1 MALKAL
7 IFDCDG
13 TLAETEEAHRTAF
26 NHAFAGADLD
36 WHWSVDR
43 YRELLKVTGGKERI
57 AHFIAEEQRQ
67 RVDINALHLAKNA
80 LYSDMV
86 RSGKVVL
93 RPGVMRII
101 TAAQAQGVAL
111 AIATTTSRSNLDSL
125 IAATPLRDIDFATIV
140 TGEDVTRKKPDPEA
154 YHIALSCLS
163 LTPDACIAF
172 EDSANGLSAAR
183 RAGIATIV
191 TPSLYTSHEDFSEAN
206 IIAHNLDDLAD
217 QAEPDIIGWIYSQA
231 KFQVPA
237 MGV

>member
-26 NHAFAGADLD
+26 NQAFAGAGLD

-67 RVDINALHLAKNA
+67 RVDITALHLAKNA
-80 LYSDMV
+80 LYSDTV
-86 RSGKVVL
+86 RSGKVAL

-125 IAATPLRDIDFATIV
+125 IAATPLRGIGFAAIV

-154 YHIALSCLS
+154 YHIALNRLS
-163 LTPDACIAF
+163 LSPDVCIAF
-172 EDSANGLSAAR
+172 EDSKNGIDAAR
-183 RAGIATIV
+183 GAGIATIV
-191 TPSLYTSHEDFSEAN
+191 TPSIYTSGDNFRDAD
-206 IIAHNLDDLAD
+206 IIARNLDDVTD
-217 QAEPDIIGWIYSQA
+217 QAKPDLITWMYEQTMLRTLASRA
-231 KFQVPA
+231 
-237 MGV
+237 

>member
-26 NHAFAGADLD
+26 NLAFASAGLD

-80 LYSDMV
+80 LYSDTV
-86 RSGKVVL
+86 RSGKVAL

-125 IAATPLRDIDFATIV
+125 IAATPLRHVDFATIV
-140 TGEDVTRKKPDPEA
+140 TGEHVTRKKPDPEA
-154 YHIALSCLS
+154 YHIALNCLS
-163 LTPDACIAF
+163 LNPDACIAF

-183 RAGIATIV
+183 RAGIVTIV
-191 TPSLYTSHEDFSEAN
+191 TPSIYTSGDNFRDAD
-206 IIAHNLDDLAD
+206 IIARNLDDVAD
-217 QAEPDIIGWIYSQA
+217 QAKPDLITWMYEQTMLRTLASRA
-231 KFQVPA
+231 
-237 MGV
+237 

>member
-26 NHAFAGADLD
+26 NRAFADAGLD

-57 AHFIAEEQRQ
+57 AHFTAEEQRQ

-80 LYSDMV
+80 LYSDVV
-86 RSGKVVL
+86 RSGKVAL

-101 TAAQAQGVAL
+101 TAARAQGVAL
-111 AIATTTSRSNLDSL
+111 SIATTTSRSNLDSL
-125 IAATPLRDIDFATIV
+125 IAATPLRDIDFATII
-140 TGEDVTRKKPDPEA
+140 TGEDVSRKKPDPEA
-154 YHIALSCLS
+154 YHIALNCLS
-163 LTPDACIAF
+163 LPPGACIAF

-183 RAGIATIV
+183 RAGIVTIV

-217 QAEPDIIGWIYSQA
+217 QAEPNIMAWIYGQA
-231 KFQVPA
+231 KFQGSA
-237 MGV
+237 TGM

>member
-26 NHAFAGADLD
+26 NLAFASAGLD

-67 RVDINALHLAKNA
+67 RVDINALHLAKNT
-80 LYSDMV
+80 LYSDTV
-86 RSGKVVL
+86 RSGKVAL

-125 IAATPLRDIDFATIV
+125 IAATPLRGIGFAAIV

-154 YHIALSCLS
+154 YYIALNRLS
-163 LTPDACIAF
+163 LSPDVCIAF
-172 EDSANGLSAAR
+172 EDSKNGIDAAR
-183 RAGIATIV
+183 GAGIATIV
-191 TPSLYTSHEDFSEAN
+191 TPSIYTSGDNFRDAD
-206 IIAHNLDDLAD
+206 IIARNLDDVAD
-217 QAEPDIIGWIYSQA
+217 QAKPDLITWMYEQTMLRTLASRA
-231 KFQVPA
+231 
-237 MGV
+237 

>member
-26 NHAFAGADLD
+26 NLAFASAGLD

-80 LYSDMV
+80 LYSDTV
-86 RSGKVVL
+86 RSGKVAL

-125 IAATPLRDIDFATIV
+125 IAATPLRGIGFAAIV

-154 YHIALSCLS
+154 YYIALNRLS
-163 LTPDACIAF
+163 LSPDVCIAF
-172 EDSANGLSAAR
+172 EDSKNGIDAAR
-183 RAGIATIV
+183 GAGIATIV
-191 TPSLYTSHEDFSEAN
+191 TPSIYTSGDNFRDAD
-206 IIAHNLDDLAD
+206 IIARNLDDVAD
-217 QAEPDIIGWIYSQA
+217 QAKPDLITWMYEQTMLRTLASRA
-231 KFQVPA
+231 
-237 MGV
+237 